1 MPSKPKPLCRLL
13 LLALAVSATACA
25 SNCPLPSSELPLLP
39 PPPSLSTP
47 LPPVSYSLSAEKK
60 LQGWRQKLTA
70 TQMMQQPAAQP
81 GQ

>member
-13 LLALAVSATACA
+13 LLALDVSATACA
-25 SNCPLPSSELPLLP
+25 SNCPLPSSELPPLP
-39 PPPSLSTP
+39 PPPSQSMQQ
-47 LPPVSYSLSAEKK
+47 PPVSYSLSAEKK
-60 LQGWRQKLTA
+60 LQTWQQKLTA